1 MLIFYGFGSAFG
13 LPDPSP
19 FVMKSE
25 VQLRMAGVRYRFER
39 ARPPDGPKGKLPFI
53 KVGAHRV
60 GDSTFIRAHIEEAY
74 GFDFDTALSA
84 EQKAQGWAIER
95 MLEDHLYFALLH
107 ARWLDDENFEK
118 GPLHFFDGSP
128 EGAAQAARERVRR
141 KLDAQG
147 VGRHRGEEIAELGAR
162 SLGALSAL
170 LGEKDFLFGDRP
182 SGADATAFAFA
193 AGALTPFF
201 DSPLRKRAERLENL
215 APYCARMMRR
225 YYPEFKRK
233 AA

>member
-1 MLIFYGFGSAFG
+1 MLILYGFGSAFG

-25 VQLRMAGVRYRFER
+25 AQLRMAGVRYRFER
-39 ARPPDGPKGKLPFI
+39 ARPADAPKGKMPFI

-60 GDSTFIRAHIEEAY
+60 GDSTFIRAHIETAH
-74 GFDFDTALSA
+74 GFDFDKGLGA
-84 EQKAQGWAIER
+84 EQKAQSWAIER
-95 MLEDHLYFALLH
+95 MLEDHLYFAILH
-107 ARWLDDENFEK
+107 ARWLDDENWEK
-118 GPLHFFDGSP
+118 GPLRFFDGAP
-128 EGAAQAARERVRR
+128 AGAAEAARERVRQ
-141 KLDAQG
+141 KLDAHG
-147 VGRHRGEEIAELGAR
+147 IGRHRDEEIAELGAR
-162 SLGALSAL
+162 SLASLSAL

-201 DSPLRKRAERLENL
+201 DSPLRRRAEAMANL
-215 APYCARMMRR
+215 APYCERMMRR
-225 YYPEFKRK
+225 YYPEFKRR

>member
-1 MLIFYGFGSAFG
+1 
-13 LPDPSP
+13 
-19 FVMKSE
+19 
-25 VQLRMAGVRYRFER
+25 
-39 ARPPDGPKGKLPFI
+39 
-53 KVGAHRV
+53 
-60 GDSTFIRAHIEEAY
+60 
-74 GFDFDTALSA
+74 
-84 EQKAQGWAIER
+84 
-95 MLEDHLYFALLH
+95 
-107 ARWLDDENFEK
+107 
-118 GPLHFFDGSP
+118 
-128 EGAAQAARERVRR
+128 VRR

-201 DSPLRKRAERLENL
+201 DSPLRKRAERFENL